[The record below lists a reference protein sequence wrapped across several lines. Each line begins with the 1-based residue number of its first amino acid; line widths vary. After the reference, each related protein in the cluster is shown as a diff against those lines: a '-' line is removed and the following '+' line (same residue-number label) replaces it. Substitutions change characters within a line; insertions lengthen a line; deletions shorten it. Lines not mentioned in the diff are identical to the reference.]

1 MEISK
6 APIFLV
12 TFSVLLTLVI
22 VVRKQRSTDQEVITY
37 SIGFD
42 EPENAEGEEIFNFK
56 QKLSQF

>member
-6 APIFLV
+6 GPIFLV
-12 TFSVLLTLVI
+12 TFSVLMTLVI

-42 EPENAEGEEIFNFK
+42 EPENAEGEKIFKFNH
-56 QKLSQF
+56 KL